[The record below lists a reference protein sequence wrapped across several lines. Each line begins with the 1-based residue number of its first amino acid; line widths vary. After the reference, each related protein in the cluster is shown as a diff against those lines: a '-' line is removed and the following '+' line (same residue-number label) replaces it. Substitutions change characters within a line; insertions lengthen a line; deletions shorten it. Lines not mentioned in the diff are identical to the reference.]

1 MKRIVTATVLI
12 AIVFGIIFFGNQ
24 LALIIFSALVALL
37 AAYEYVA
44 LTRAGDEV
52 VPAWWMLPAVVVL
65 FLVTYYRPLEAVL
78 PVLSF
83 LGLSLLTFVAFRE
96 AASGHLERV
105 LPISAAGFFGLI
117 YIAYPLTLLPLIWA
131 RENGPTLLVFLMLVV
146 WTGDI
151 AALYIGKSYGR
162 RKLAPALSPNKTQE
176 GALASIV
183 GSVVIA
189 GILAGIC
196 ELFGRHGSTIL
207 HISQPLWQT
216 LLLAALVNIAAQV
229 GDLLESALKRGVG
242 VKDSGAMLPGH
253 GGILDRI
260 DALLVAAPV
269 LWYLLLLKE
278 AAGLGYF

>member
-1 MKRIVTATVLI
+1 MKRILTAIVLI
-12 AIVFGIIFFGNQ
+12 ALVFVLVFWGNQ
-24 LALIIFSALVALL
+24 LALIIVSALVALL

-44 LTRAGDEV
+44 LTRSGDEV
-52 VPAWWMLPAVVVL
+52 VPAWWLLPAVAVL
-65 FLVTYYRPLEAVL
+65 FAVTYWRPLDSPL
-78 PVLSF
+78 PVLSA
-83 LGLSLLTFVAFRE
+83 LGLSLLTIVAFRE
-96 AASGHLERV
+96 AKTGHLDRV
-105 LPISAAGFFGLI
+105 LPIAAAGFFGLI
-117 YIAYPLTLLPLIWA
+117 YIAYPLTLLWQM
-131 RENGPTLLVFLMLVV
+131 RNKENGATLLVFLMLVV

-151 AALYIGKSYGR
+151 AALYIGKAFGK
-162 RKLAPALSPNKTQE
+162 RKLAPELSPNKTQE
-176 GALASIV
+176 GALASLV

-189 GILAGIC
+189 AALAGAC
-196 ELFGRHGSTIL
+196 ELVGRHGSTVL
-207 HISQPLWQT
+207 HITEPLWQT

-278 AAGLGYF
+278 AAGLGSF

>member
-1 MKRIVTATVLI
+1 MKRVLTAAVLI
-12 AIVFGIIFFGNQ
+12 VAVFGLVFWGNQ
-24 LALIIFSALVALL
+24 LALMIVSALVALL

-44 LTRAGDEV
+44 LTRSGDEV
-52 VPAWWMLPAVVVL
+52 VPVWWLLPGVAVL
-65 FLVTYYRPLEAVL
+65 FAVSYWRPLDSPL
-78 PVLSF
+78 PVLSA
-83 LGLSLLTFVAFRE
+83 LGLSLLTIVAFRE
-96 AASGHLERV
+96 AKSGHLDRV
-105 LPISAAGFFGLI
+105 LPIAAAGFFGLI
-117 YIAYPLTLLPLIWA
+117 YIAYPLTLLPQIIA

-151 AALYIGKSYGR
+151 AALYIGKAFGR
-162 RKLAPALSPNKTQE
+162 RKLAPELSPNKTQE
-176 GALASIV
+176 GALASLI
-183 GSVVIA
+183 GSIVIA
-189 GILAGIC
+189 AALAGVC
-196 ELFGRHGSTIL
+196 ELVGRRGSTVL
-207 HISQPLWQT
+207 HISEPLWQT

-278 AAGLGYF
+278 ASGLGAF

>member
-1 MKRIVTATVLI
+1 MKRVLTATVLI
-12 AIVFGIIFFGNQ
+12 IIVFGLVFWGNL
-24 LALIIFSALVALL
+24 LALTLVSALVAML

-52 VPAWWMLPAVVVL
+52 VPAWWMLLATALL
-65 FLVTYYRPLEAVL
+65 FLVTYLRPQDALL
-78 PVLSF
+78 PVLSA
-83 LGLSLLTFVAFRE
+83 LGLSLLTVVAFLE
-96 AASGHLERV
+96 AKTGHLERV

-117 YIAYPLTLLPLIWA
+117 YIAYPLTLLPQIIA
-131 RENGPTLLVFLMLVV
+131 RENGPTLLIFLMLVV

-151 AALYIGKSYGR
+151 AALYVGRYLGK

-176 GALASIV
+176 GALASLV

-189 GILAGIC
+189 AILALVC
-196 ELFGRHGSTIL
+196 EGVGRRGSTVL
-207 HISQPLWQT
+207 HITEPLWQT
-216 LLLAALVNIAAQV
+216 LVLAAVVNIAAQV

-242 VKDSGAMLPGH
+242 VKDSGTMLPGH

-278 AAGLGYF
+278 AVGLGTF

>member
-1 MKRIVTATVLI
+1 MKRILTATVLI
-12 AIVFGIIFFGNQ
+12 AVVFGLIFFGNQ
-24 LALIIFSALVALL
+24 LALIVFSALVALL
-37 AAYEYVA
+37 AAFEYVA

-52 VPAWWMLPAVVVL
+52 VPAWWMLPAVVIL
-65 FLVTYYRPLEAVL
+65 FLVTYFRPLDSPL
-78 PVLSF
+78 PVLSA
-83 LGLSLLTFVAFRE
+83 LGLSLLTIIAFRE
-96 AASGHLERV
+96 AKHGHLERV
-105 LPISAAGFFGLI
+105 LPIAAAGFFGLI
-117 YIAYPLTLLPLIWA
+117 YVAYPLTLLPQMEA
-131 RENGPTLLVFLMLVV
+131 RENGPTLLIFLMLVV

-151 AALYIGKSYGR
+151 AALYVGKSMGK

-189 GILAGIC
+189 GVLCGVC
-196 ELFGRHGSTIL
+196 ELFGRHGSTVL

-216 LLLAALVNIAAQV
+216 LLLAALVNVAAQV

-278 AAGLGYF
+278 AAGFGSF

>member
-1 MKRIVTATVLI
+1 MKRVLTAIVLI
-12 AIVFGIIFFGNQ
+12 GLVFGLVFWGNQ
-24 LALIIFSALVALL
+24 LALIVVSCAVALL

-65 FLVTYYRPLEAVL
+65 FGMTYYRPLEAVL
-78 PVLSF
+78 PMLSA
-83 LGLSLLTFVAFRE
+83 LGLSLLTIVAFRE

-105 LPISAAGFFGLI
+105 LPIAAAGFFGLI
-117 YIAYPLTLLPLIWA
+117 YVAYPLTLIPLLVA
-131 RENGPTLLVFLMLVV
+131 HENGVALVLFLMLVV

-151 AALYIGKSYGR
+151 AALYVGKAFGR
-162 RKLAPALSPNKTQE
+162 HKLAPALSPNKTWE
-176 GALASIV
+176 GAAASIG
-183 GSVVIA
+183 GSVAIA
-189 GILAGIC
+189 GLLAFVA
-196 ELFGRHGSTIL
+196 EQFGVHGSTVV
-207 HISQPLWQT
+207 HISEPLWQT
-216 LLLAALVNIAAQV
+216 LLLAAIVNVAAQV

-269 LWYLLLLKE
+269 LWYLLIVKE
-278 AAGLGYF
+278 AAGLGSF

>member
-1 MKRIVTATVLI
+1 MKRILTAIVLI
-12 AIVFGIIFFGNQ
+12 AVVFGLIFFGNQ
-24 LALIIFSALVALL
+24 LALILMSALVALL
-37 AAYEYVA
+37 AAYEYVS
-44 LTRAGDEV
+44 LTRSGDEV
-52 VPAWWMLPAVVVL
+52 VPTWWMLPAVAVL
-65 FLVTYYRPLEAVL
+65 FLVTYFRPLEAVL
-78 PVLSF
+78 PILSA
-83 LGLSLLTFVAFRE
+83 LGLLLLTYVAFRE

-117 YIAYPLTLLPLIWA
+117 YVAYPLSLLPQIWA
-131 RENGPTLLVFLMLVV
+131 KENGPTLLIFLMLVV

-151 AALYIGKSYGR
+151 AALYIGKAFGK

-176 GALASIV
+176 GAIASIV
-183 GSVVIA
+183 GSVLIA
-189 GILAGIC
+189 GLLAGVC
-196 ELFGRHGSTIL
+196 EVLNRRGTTVL
-207 HISQPLWQT
+207 HISQPLWET
-216 LLLAALVNIAAQV
+216 LLLAAVVNIAAQV

-278 AAGLGYF
+278 AGGLGAF

>member
-1 MKRIVTATVLI
+1 MKRILTATVLI
-12 AIVFGIIFFGNQ
+12 AVVFGLIFFGNQ
-24 LALIIFSALVALL
+24 LALIIVSALVALL

-44 LTRAGDEV
+44 LTRSGDEV
-52 VPAWWMLPAVVVL
+52 VPAWWMLPAVAVL

-78 PVLSF
+78 PVLSA
-83 LGLSLLTFVAFRE
+83 LGLSLLTIVAFRE
-96 AASGHLERV
+96 ARSGHLDRV

-117 YIAYPLTLLPLIWA
+117 YIAYPLSLLPLIWA
-131 RENGPTLLVFLMLVV
+131 SENGPTLLIFLMLVV

-151 AALYIGKSYGR
+151 AALYVGKAWGR
-162 RKLAPALSPNKTQE
+162 HKLAPALSPNKTQE
-176 GALASIV
+176 GALASLL
-183 GSVVIA
+183 GSVAVA
-189 GILAGIC
+189 GLLAGVC
-196 ELFGRHGSTIL
+196 DLLNQHGSTIL

-216 LLLAALVNIAAQV
+216 LVLAAIVNIAAQV

>member
-1 MKRIVTATVLI
+1 MKRILTATVLI
-12 AIVFGIIFFGNQ
+12 AVVFGLIFFGNQ
-24 LALIIFSALVALL
+24 LALIFVSALVALL
-37 AAYEYVA
+37 AAYEYVG
-44 LTRAGDEV
+44 LTRSGDEV
-52 VPAWWMLPAVVVL
+52 VPVWWMLPAVAVL
-65 FLVTYYRPLEAVL
+65 FLMTYYRPLEAVL
-78 PVLSF
+78 PVLSA
-83 LGLSLLTFVAFRE
+83 LGLSLLTIVAFRE

-117 YIAYPLTLLPLIWA
+117 YVAYPLSLLPLIWA
-131 RENGPTLLVFLMLVV
+131 RENGPTLLIFLMLVV

-151 AALYIGKSYGR
+151 AALYVGKAIGK

-176 GALASIV
+176 GAIASIA
-183 GSVVIA
+183 GSVLIA
-189 GILAGIC
+189 GLLAGVC
-196 ELFGRHGSTIL
+196 ELLGRHSSTVL

-216 LLLAALVNIAAQV
+216 LVLAAIVNVAAQV

-242 VKDSGAMLPGH
+242 VKDSGSMLPGH

-278 AAGLGYF
+278 AAGLGAF

>member
-1 MKRIVTATVLI
+1 MKRILTATVLI
-12 AIVFGIIFFGNQ
+12 VVVFGLIFFGNQ
-24 LALIIFSALVALL
+24 LALIIVSALVALL

-44 LTRAGDEV
+44 LTRSGDEV
-52 VPAWWMLPAVVVL
+52 VPAWWLLPAVAVL

-83 LGLSLLTFVAFRE
+83 LGLSLLTIVAFRE
-96 AASGHLERV
+96 AANGHLERV

-117 YIAYPLTLLPLIWA
+117 YIAYPLSLLPLIWA
-131 RENGPTLLVFLMLVV
+131 SENGPTLLVFLMLVV

-151 AALYIGKSYGR
+151 AALYIGKNFGK

-176 GALASIV
+176 GAIASIV
-183 GSVVIA
+183 CSVLIA
-189 GILAGIC
+189 GILAGVC
-196 ELFGRHGSTIL
+196 EAVGRHGMTVL

-278 AAGLGYF
+278 AAGLGAF

>member
-1 MKRIVTATVLI
+1 MKRVLTAVVLI
-12 AIVFGIIFFGNQ
+12 ALVFGLVFWGNQ
-24 LALIIFSALVALL
+24 LVLIIVSALVALL

-44 LTRAGDEV
+44 LTRSGDEV
-52 VPAWWMLPAVVVL
+52 VPAWWLLSAIVVL
-65 FLVTYYRPLEAVL
+65 FAVTYWRPLDSPL
-78 PVLSF
+78 PVLSA
-83 LGLSLLTFVAFRE
+83 LGLSLLTIVAFGE
-96 AASGHLERV
+96 AKNGHLERV
-105 LPISAAGFFGLI
+105 LPIAATGFFGLI
-117 YIAYPLTLLPLIWA
+117 YIAYPLTLLPQIIT
-131 RENGPTLLVFLMLVV
+131 RENGPTLLIFLMLVV

-151 AALYIGKSYGR
+151 AALYIGKAFGR
-162 RKLAPALSPNKTQE
+162 RKLAPELSPNKTQE

-183 GSVVIA
+183 GSVLIA
-189 GILAGIC
+189 LALAGVC
-196 ELFGRHGSTIL
+196 ELVGRRGSTVL
-207 HISQPLWQT
+207 HISEPLWQT

-278 AAGLGYF
+278 AAGLGSF